1 LTCKN
6 PFLIF
11 NIGAYFG
18 LIIVL
23 FNYAFSTAGVN
34 GVSNDM
40 GTSLSMLSMSIRMLV
55 EYVSRGESVE
65 P

>member
-6 PFLIF
+6 HFLIF

-23 FNYAFSTAGVN
+23 FNYVFSTAVQLQ
-34 GVSNDM
+34 M
-40 GTSLSMLSMSIRMLV
+40 QYQMMW
-55 EYVSRGESVE
+55 EHHYQW
-65 P
+65 